1 MPKDLSV
8 LIISSE
14 YPPFLLGGLGTHV
27 YELTKGLQR
36 RGVNVYVFAHNPGR
50 DEIISD
56 GSITVCYFS
65 LPGVNPSQGPAEREL
80 DFDDV
85 RHLNRVVAEKAKSLF
100 SERTET
106 IDIIH
111 SHDWFG
117 FEAGCELRRAFG
129 APLIS
134 TVHMLYNPFV
144 TWWGSPLSPAL
155 VKAESDMCTQSDLVI
170 TVSHAMKQAIVGAYG
185 ASPKS
190 VKVIYNGFDP
200 QPPGDDVVEST
211 AALRERVAA
220 SGEKIVLYAGRLT
233 PMKGLEQLLL
243 SASRVV
249 KEFENVVYLICG
261 RHLDDSYAWEL
272 IKLVEGDSNLRK
284 RVKLLGWQSREQL
297 QALYSIADIAVVPSR
312 FEPFGYAALEA
323 MAAQVPVV
331 ATDVGGL
338 SEVLAGNVGGLLA
351 PLVAEPRGRRHADVE
366 KLAEAQLTLLQ
377 NPSLAREIAM
387 SGSERAHTEFGFDK
401 MIDATLEAYWQE
413 ARAPEARGSSANS

>member
-1 MPKDLSV
+1 SV

-36 RGVNVYVFAHNPGR
+36 RGVKVYVFAHNPGR
-50 DEIISD
+50 NEVVTD
-56 GSITVCYFS
+56 GDLTVCYFS
-65 LPGVNPSQGPAEREL
+65 MPGVNPSQGPAEREL
-80 DFDDV
+80 DFNDV
-85 RHLNRVVAEKAKSLF
+85 RQLNRVVAERAKRLL
-100 SERTET
+100 SERNAAV
-106 IDIIH
+106 DIIH

-117 FEAGCELRRAFG
+117 FEAGCELRRTFG

-134 TVHMLYNPFV
+134 TVHMLYNPFI
-144 TWWGSPLSPAL
+144 TWWGSPLSPAI
-155 VKAESDMCTQSDLVI
+155 VKAETAMCTQSDLVI

-185 ASPKS
+185 ANPNS
-190 VKVIYNGFDP
+190 VKVIHNGFEPLAATDH
-200 QPPGDDVVEST
+200 VLEAT
-211 AALRERVAA
+211 AGLRGRVAA
-220 SGEKIVLYAGRLT
+220 SGEKIVLYAGRLA

-249 KEFENVVYLICG
+249 KEFENIVYLVCG

-272 IKLVEGDSNLRK
+272 IKLVERDGNLRK

-297 QALYSIADIAVVPSR
+297 QALYSIADLAVVPSR

-338 SEVLAGNVGGLLA
+338 SEVLAGDVGGLLV
-351 PLVAEPRGRRHADVE
+351 PLVAGPGGQRHADVA
-366 KLAEAQLTLLQ
+366 KLAEAQLTLLK
-377 NPSLAREIAM
+377 NPDLAREMAT
-387 SGSERAHTEFGFDK
+387 SGQRRANTEFGFDK
-401 MIDATLEAYWQE
+401 MIDSTLEAYSHE
-413 ARAPEARGSSANS
+413 ARAPEAREHCANS